1 MDKPSFDQWV
11 SCSSKI
17 LCDAHVMCT
26 DGNTQMIKGCTFGYN
41 LDGSEAVFK
50 GWYFVKDCFF
60 VDKVLVVCNFR
71 EVS

>member
-1 MDKPSFDQWV
+1 MR
-11 SCSSKI
+11 
-17 LCDAHVMCT
+17 T

-50 GWYFVKDCFF
+50 GWYFVKDYFF
-60 VDKVLVVCNFR
+60 VDKALDVCNFR